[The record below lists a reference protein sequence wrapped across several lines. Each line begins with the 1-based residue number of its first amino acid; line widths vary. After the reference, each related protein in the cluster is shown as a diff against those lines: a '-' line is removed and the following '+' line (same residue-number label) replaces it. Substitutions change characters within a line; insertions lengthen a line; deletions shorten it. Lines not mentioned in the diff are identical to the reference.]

1 MKPGGVLLAVAMLAT
16 GVAARAQVPEAELRF
31 NQGLLHL
38 KEGRSEMAVEE
49 FKQALSKDK
58 KNPYFL
64 KALGLAYMQQRK
76 YADAVKSFE
85 EALEAN
91 PYYVDV
97 RNDLA
102 TVLILQGKREE
113 GKRESLRAFGEATN
127 PTPELSARNLGQ
139 AYFEEQNYQEA
150 LQWFQTAVKR
160 NNKYPDAH
168 LGLAEC
174 LLALNRSEEAV
185 VQLEAASNHVPDDNN
200 ILLALGNAYF
210 KVGRFTEARAK
221 LERVAKADPTGAAGR
236 RAAELIANL
245 PR

>member
-1 MKPGGVLLAVAMLAT
+1 MRPGGVLLAVAMLAT
-16 GVAARAQVPEAELRF
+16 GAGARAQVPEAELRF

-76 YADAVKSFE
+76 YADAVESFE
-85 EALEAN
+85 KALESN

-102 TVLILQGKREE
+102 TVLMLQGKREE
-113 GKRESLRAFGEATN
+113 GKREFMQAFAEATN

-139 AYFEEQNYQEA
+139 AYFDERNFAEA
-150 LQWFQTAVKR
+150 LSWYQTAVKR

-168 LGLAEC
+168 LGLAAS
-174 LLALNRSEEAV
+174 LLALNRGEEAV
-185 VQLEAASNHVPDDNN
+185 IQLEAASNHVPDDND
-200 ILLALGNAYF
+200 ILVALGDAYF

-221 LERVAKADPTGAAGR
+221 LEHVAKTDPTGPAGR
-236 RAAELIANL
+236 RAADLLKNL
-245 PR
+245 PK